1 MKLRNYQQ
9 AAVDSVFS
17 YWDRAPSTSSRPA
30 SPLIV
35 MPTGSGKSPTLG
47 EIVRRLVADYGCR
60 VVIATHRSELIVQD
74 TKAVRLIYPDADVG
88 IVSAGLGRREYGHAI
103 TIGGIQSLAGKP
115 AMMGHV
121 DVMIVDEA
129 HLISTASG
137 TQYHATIAALRAIN
151 ADMRLVG
158 LTATPYRLGQGYL
171 TEGDDA
177 LFTSVAYQTDVGG
190 LIRDGWLA
198 HVRTGFA
205 TATINL
211 DSVGV
216 RAGEYASNDLE
227 LASDVDKIN
236 EAVAADVKRAL
247 DAGRTSALV
256 FGTSVAH
263 AKRLRNALQ
272 VIGVSSETIT
282 GDTPREERDALI
294 GLFKAR
300 SLRCI
305 TSCDVLT
312 TGFDAPVVDVLA
324 LVRPTMSP
332 SLYVQMVGR
341 GMRIADGKADC
352 LLLDYGGNIARHGP
366 VDDVKVKPK
375 TSGDGD
381 APVKICP
388 QCMAC
393 CAASARSCDHCGFEF
408 PAVIRK
414 ANQVASTL
422 PALSLD
428 LPPKAPKM
436 PPKRLYVGSVEW
448 ARHEK
453 RGDDTARP
461 TLRIDYY
468 PPGNLALKK
477 VASEWVC
484 IEHEE
489 GGFAWR
495 KAQQWWE
502 DHVGTPFPKDVND
515 AVELLDL
522 GYMKPVVAIEI
533 EKDGKYDRVVKIH
546 HGVNDGDNLKP
557 CCKMRIQEI
566 GFQPDIFCGSYLHDC
581 PTCGACIRKDKDEDT
596 DPLPVLASTWS
607 DDEDLPF

>member
-17 YWDRAPSTSSRPA
+17 YWDRAPSTTSKPA

-47 EIVRRLVADYGCR
+47 EIVRRLVGDYGCR
-60 VVIATHRSELIVQD
+60 VVIATHRAELIVQD
-74 TKAVRLIYPDADVG
+74 AKAVRSIYPMADIG

-151 ADMRLVG
+151 PDMRLVG

-177 LFTSVAYQTDVGG
+177 LFTSVCYQTDVGG

-294 GLFKAR
+294 SLFKAR

-341 GMRIADGKADC
+341 GMRIADGKADL

-393 CAASARSCDHCGFEF
+393 CAASSRECDHCGFIF
-408 PAVIRK
+408 PAVVRK

-422 PALSLD
+422 PALTLD
-428 LPPKAPKM
+428 MAPKTT
-436 PPKRLYVGSVEW
+436 PKRLDVGSVEW

-502 DHVGTPFPKDVND
+502 QNVGTPFPMDVND
-515 AVELLDL
+515 AVDLLNL

-533 EKDGKYDRVVKIH
+533 EKDGKYERVVKIH
-546 HGVNDGDNLKP
+546 HGVK
-557 CCKMRIQEI
+557 
-566 GFQPDIFCGSYLHDC
+566 
-581 PTCGACIRKDKDEDT
+581 TDEDT
-596 DPLPVLASTWS
+596 DPLPVSASTWS

>member
-17 YWDRAPSTSSRPA
+17 YWDRAPSTTSKPA

-47 EIVRRLVADYGCR
+47 EIVRRLVGDYGCR

-151 ADMRLVG
+151 PDMRLVG

-177 LFTSVAYQTDVGG
+177 LFTSVCYQTDISG

-216 RAGEYASNDLE
+216 RAGEYAINDLE

-247 DAGRTSALV
+247 DGGRTSALV

-341 GMRIADGKADC
+341 GMRIAEGKTDC

-393 CAASARSCDHCGFEF
+393 CAASSRECDHCGFIF
-408 PAVIRK
+408 PAVVRK

-422 PALSLD
+422 PALTLD
-428 LPPKAPKM
+428 MAPKT
-436 PPKRLYVGSVEW
+436 PPKRLDVGSVEW

-502 DHVGTPFPKDVND
+502 AHVGTPFPVSVVD
-515 AVELLDL
+515 AVDLLNL

-546 HGVNDGDNLKP
+546 HGV
-557 CCKMRIQEI
+557 R
-566 GFQPDIFCGSYLHDC
+566 
-581 PTCGACIRKDKDEDT
+581 TDEDT
-596 DPLPVLASTWS
+596 DPLPVSASTWS

>member
-17 YWDRAPSTSSRPA
+17 YWDRAPSTTSKPA

-47 EIVRRLVADYGCR
+47 EIVRRLVGDYGCR
-60 VVIATHRSELIVQD
+60 VVIATHRAELIVQD
-74 TKAVRLIYPDADVG
+74 AKAVRSIYPMADIG

-137 TQYHATIAALRAIN
+137 TQYHATITALRAIN
-151 ADMRLVG
+151 PDMRLVG

-177 LFTSVAYQTDVGG
+177 LFTSVCYQTDVGG

-294 GLFKAR
+294 SLFKAR

-341 GMRIADGKADC
+341 GMRIADGKADL

-393 CAASARSCDHCGFEF
+393 CAASSRECDHCGFIF
-408 PAVIRK
+408 PAVVRK

-422 PALSLD
+422 PALTLD
-428 LPPKAPKM
+428 MAPKTT
-436 PPKRLYVGSVEW
+436 PKRLDVGSVEW

-502 DHVGTPFPKDVND
+502 QNVGTPFPMDVND
-515 AVELLDL
+515 AVDLLNL

-533 EKDGKYDRVVKIH
+533 EKDGKYERVVKIH
-546 HGVNDGDNLKP
+546 HGVK
-557 CCKMRIQEI
+557 
-566 GFQPDIFCGSYLHDC
+566 
-581 PTCGACIRKDKDEDT
+581 TDEDT
-596 DPLPVLASTWS
+596 DPLPVSASTWS

>member
-17 YWDRAPSTSSRPA
+17 YWDRAPSTTSKPA

-47 EIVRRLVADYGCR
+47 EIVRRLVGDYGCR

-74 TKAVRLIYPDADVG
+74 AKAVRSIYPMADIG

-151 ADMRLVG
+151 PDMRLVG

-177 LFTSVAYQTDVGG
+177 LFTSVCYQTDVGG

-294 GLFKAR
+294 SLFKAR

-341 GMRIADGKADC
+341 GMRIADGKADL

-393 CAASARSCDHCGFEF
+393 CAASSRECDHCGFIF
-408 PAVIRK
+408 PAVVRK

-422 PALSLD
+422 PALTLD
-428 LPPKAPKM
+428 MAPKTT
-436 PPKRLYVGSVEW
+436 PKRLDVGSVEW

-502 DHVGTPFPKDVND
+502 QNVGTPFPMDVND
-515 AVELLDL
+515 AVDLLNL

-533 EKDGKYDRVVKIH
+533 EKDGKYERVVKIH
-546 HGVNDGDNLKP
+546 HGVK
-557 CCKMRIQEI
+557 
-566 GFQPDIFCGSYLHDC
+566 
-581 PTCGACIRKDKDEDT
+581 TDEDT
-596 DPLPVLASTWS
+596 DPLPVSASTWS

>member
-17 YWDRAPSTSSRPA
+17 YWDRAPSTTSKPA

-47 EIVRRLVADYGCR
+47 EIVRRLVGDYGCR

-151 ADMRLVG
+151 PDMRLVG

-177 LFTSVAYQTDVGG
+177 LFTSVCYQTDISG

-294 GLFKAR
+294 SLFKAR

-341 GMRIADGKADC
+341 GMRIADGKADL

-393 CAASARSCDHCGFEF
+393 CAASSRECDHCGFIF
-408 PAVIRK
+408 PAVVRK

-422 PALSLD
+422 PALTLD
-428 LPPKAPKM
+428 MAPKTT
-436 PPKRLYVGSVEW
+436 PKRLDVGSVEW

-502 DHVGTPFPKDVND
+502 QNVGTPFPMDVND
-515 AVELLDL
+515 AVDLLNL

-533 EKDGKYDRVVKIH
+533 EKDGKYERVVKIH
-546 HGVNDGDNLKP
+546 HGVK
-557 CCKMRIQEI
+557 
-566 GFQPDIFCGSYLHDC
+566 
-581 PTCGACIRKDKDEDT
+581 TDEDT
-596 DPLPVLASTWS
+596 DPLPVSASTWS

>member
-17 YWDRAPSTSSRPA
+17 YWDRAPSTTSKPA

-60 VVIATHRSELIVQD
+60 VVIATHRAELIVQD
-74 TKAVRLIYPDADVG
+74 TKAVRSIYPMADIG

-129 HLISTASG
+129 HLISTSST
-137 TQYHATIAALRAIN
+137 TQYHATIAALRAVN
-151 ADMRLVG
+151 PDMRLVG

-247 DAGRTSALV
+247 DGGRTSALV

-341 GMRIADGKADC
+341 GMRIAEGKIDC

-393 CAASARSCDHCGFEF
+393 CAASSRECDHCGFVF
-408 PAVIRK
+408 PAVVRK

-422 PALSLD
+422 PALTLD
-428 LPPKAPKM
+428 MAPKT
-436 PPKRLYVGSVEW
+436 PPKRLDVGSVEW

-502 DHVGTPFPKDVND
+502 QNVGTPFPRDVND
-515 AVELLDL
+515 AVDLLNL
-522 GYMKPVVAIEI
+522 GYMKPVAAVVTQ
-533 EKDGKYDRVVKIH
+533 KDGKWDRVIEVI
-546 HGVNDGDNLKP
+546 HGVK
-557 CCKMRIQEI
+557 
-566 GFQPDIFCGSYLHDC
+566 
-581 PTCGACIRKDKDEDT
+581 TDEDT
-596 DPLPVLASTWS
+596 DPLPVSASTWS